1 MPRTNGKKRDFLDWV
16 GVVADIAQVLAIGAA
31 LIAAL
36 YWYVLRP
43 GGLAAAIVAMAVC
56 MLGIGVGL
64 GYLLYTY
71 RKQKV
76 SR

>member
-31 LIAAL
+31 LIGAL

-43 GGLAAAIVAMAVC
+43 GGLAATVVAMAVG
-56 MLGIGVGL
+56 MLGIGIGL
-64 GYLLYTY
+64 GYLLYTH
-71 RKQKV
+71 RKQNV